1 MEFIQKLFQS
11 DFMPHGHCYF
21 WKPEILWLTV
31 GGDALT
37 AAAYYS
43 IPLMLLYFARTRQDL
58 AHKHVFFLFAAFI
71 LLCGT
76 THVLDIWTAW
86 VPTYRL
92 AGVVKM
98 VTGLVSIAT
107 AVVLYRSIPAMLAIP
122 SNVQLESAN
131 RQLKEEI
138 KEREKT
144 QAQLN
149 LTKRELET
157 RVQERTA
164 QLFQANRDLEA
175 EIEERKK
182 AQKALLDKNHDL
194 VRINADLDSFVYL
207 ASHDLKSPVA
217 NMEGL
222 LVALREEM
230 AAPDGAVEPVLERLE
245 TSVRKINRTI
255 LDLSDVSKIQRR
267 AENEVQEEI
276 QFDKLLA
283 DVLGSIQHMV
293 QQSGVQIIAD
303 FSRQPSIWFF
313 PQHLQSILQNLLTN
327 AIKYRSSERAPVVK
341 VSTEETAEY
350 VVLTVEDNGI
360 GIDLNRHRK
369 KIFNLFKRLHDHVEG
384 NGVGLYV
391 IKRII
396 DNYQGKIEVQS
407 EVNKGSTFRVFFLKT
422 NGATLASNE
431 ITEQRTIASDAESTN
446 DLQPAE

>member
-1 MEFIQKLFQS
+1 MFQS

-43 IPLMLLYFARTRQDL
+43 IPLMLLYFAKTRQDL

-71 LLCGT
+71 MLCGT

-107 AVVLYRSIPAMLAIP
+107 AAVLYKSIPAMLAIP
-122 SNVQLESAN
+122 SNVQLEAAN
-131 RQLKEEI
+131 RQLKAEI

-144 QAQLN
+144 QAELN
-149 LTKRELET
+149 KAKRELET
-157 RVQERTA
+157 HVQERTA

-182 AQKALLDKNHDL
+182 AQKALLDRNHDL

-222 LVALREEM
+222 LEALREEM
-230 AAPDGAVEPVLERLE
+230 TAPDGAVEPILERLE
-245 TSVRKINRTI
+245 TSVRKINHTI
-255 LDLSDVSKIQRR
+255 QDLSDVSKIQRR
-267 AENEVQEEI
+267 SDNDIMEEI
-276 QFDKLLA
+276 PIEKLLN
-283 DVLGSIQHMV
+283 DVLGGIQHMV
-293 QQSGVQIIAD
+293 QQSGVQIQTD
-303 FSRQPSIWFF
+303 FSRQPTVFF
-313 PQHLQSILQNLLTN
+313 IPQHLQSILQNLLTN
-327 AIKYRSSERAPVVK
+327 AIKYRSTERAPVVK
-341 VSTEETAEY
+341 ISTEETEEY

-360 GIDLNRHRK
+360 GIDLERHKK

-391 IKRII
+391 IKRIV
-396 DNYQGKIEVQS
+396 DNYEGKIEVESQ
-407 EVNKGSTFRVFFLKT
+407 VNKGSAFKVYFNKS
-422 NGATLASNE
+422 NAATLA
-431 ITEQRTIASDAESTN
+431 A
-446 DLQPAE
+446 PAMA

>member
-1 MEFIQKLFQS
+1 MEFVQKLFQS

-43 IPLMLLYFARTRQDL
+43 IPLMLLYFARNRQDL
-58 AHKHVFFLFAAFI
+58 AHKNVFFLFAAFI

-107 AVVLYRSIPAMLAIP
+107 AAVLYRSIPTMLAIP
-122 SNVQLESAN
+122 STVQLETAN

-138 KEREKT
+138 NEREKA
-144 QAQLN
+144 QAELN
-149 LTKRELET
+149 LAKIELEN

-164 QLFQANRDLEA
+164 QLFKANRDLEA
-175 EIEERKK
+175 EIEQRRK
-182 AQKALLDKNHDL
+182 AQKALLEKNQDL

-207 ASHDLKSPVA
+207 ASHDLKSPVS
-217 NMEGL
+217 NIEGL
-222 LVALREEM
+222 INALREEM
-230 AAPDGAVEPVLERLE
+230 EAPDGAVEPVLERLE
-245 TSVRKINRTI
+245 TSVQKINHTI
-255 LDLSDVSKIQRR
+255 QDLSDVSKIQRR
-267 AENEVQEEI
+267 PDNEIMEEI
-276 QFDKLLA
+276 QFEKMLE
-283 DVLGSIQHMV
+283 DVLGSIQNMV
-293 QQSGVQIIAD
+293 QQSGVQIMTN
-303 FSRQPSIWFF
+303 FSRQPAVWFI

-327 AIKYRSSERAPVVK
+327 AIKYRSPERDAVVK
-341 VSTEETAEY
+341 ISTEETAQY
-350 VVLTVEDNGI
+350 VVLAVEDNGI
-360 GIDLNRHRK
+360 GIDLEKHEK

-396 DNYQGKIEVQS
+396 ENYQGKIEVQS
-407 EVNKGSTFRVFFLKT
+407 EVNGGSTFRVYFNKSNAAALV
-422 NGATLASNE
+422 SNE
-431 ITEQRTIASDAESTN
+431 ITSQHAVASDAEPSA

>member
-1 MEFIQKLFQS
+1 MEFFHKLFQS
-11 DFMPHGHCYF
+11 DFMPHGHCYY

-43 IPLMLLYFARTRQDL
+43 IPLMLLYFAKTRQDL
-58 AHKHVFFLFAAFI
+58 AHKNMFFLFAAFI

-92 AGVVKM
+92 AGIVKM
-98 VTGLVSIAT
+98 ITGLVSIAT
-107 AVVLYRSIPAMLAIP
+107 AVFLYKSIPAMLAIP
-122 SNVQLESAN
+122 SNVQLESTN
-131 RQLKEEI
+131 RQLKDEI
-138 KEREKT
+138 AERKKT
-144 QAQLN
+144 QLELN
-149 LTKRELET
+149 LAKDELEM

-182 AQKALLDKNHDL
+182 AQKALLDRNHDL

-222 LVALREEM
+222 LEALREEM
-230 AAPDGAVEPVLERLE
+230 AAPDGAVEPILERFE

-255 LDLSDVSKIQRR
+255 QDLSDVSKFQRR
-267 AENEVQEEI
+267 SDNDIMEEVQFE
-276 QFDKLLA
+276 KLLG
-283 DVLGSIQHMV
+283 DVRGGIQLMV
-293 QQSGVQIIAD
+293 QQSGVQIISD
-303 FSRQPSIWFF
+303 FSRQPSVCFI

-327 AIKYRSSERAPVVK
+327 AIKYRSPERAPVVK
-341 VSTEETAEY
+341 ISTEETDEY

-360 GIDLNRHRK
+360 GIDLERHRK
-369 KIFNLFKRLHDHVEG
+369 RIFNLFKRLHDHVEG

-391 IKRII
+391 VKRII
-396 DNYQGKIEVQS
+396 DNYQGKIEVES
-407 EVNKGSTFRVFFLKT
+407 EVNKGTAFKVYFNKSIA
-422 NGATLASNE
+422 ATLATPVMGQ
-431 ITEQRTIASDAESTN
+431 I
-446 DLQPAE
+446 

>member
-1 MEFIQKLFQS
+1 MEFFQKLFQS

-43 IPLMLLYFARTRQDL
+43 IPLMLLYFAKTRQDL

-107 AVVLYRSIPAMLAIP
+107 AVVLYKSIPAMLAIP

-131 RQLKEEI
+131 LLLKEEI

-144 QAQLN
+144 QAELSLAKN
-149 LTKRELET
+149 ELET

-164 QLFQANRDLEA
+164 QLFQANRELEA

-182 AQKALLDKNHDL
+182 AQKALLDRNQDL

-222 LVALREEM
+222 LDALREEM
-230 AAPDGAVEPVLERLE
+230 AAPDGAVEPILERFE

-255 LDLSDVSKIQRR
+255 QDLSDVSKFQRR
-267 AENEVQEEI
+267 SDNEIMEEI
-276 QFDKLLA
+276 PFENLLG
-283 DVLGSIQHMV
+283 DVLGSIQLMV
-293 QQSGVQIIAD
+293 QQSGVEIQTD
-303 FSRQPSIWFF
+303 FSRKPSVCFI

-327 AIKYRSSERAPVVK
+327 AIKYRSPERAPVVK
-341 VSTEETAEY
+341 ISTEETEDF
-350 VVLTVEDNGI
+350 VVLTVKDNGI
-360 GIDLNRHRK
+360 GIDLEKHRK

-391 IKRII
+391 VKRII
-396 DNYQGKIEVQS
+396 DNYQGKIEVESQ
-407 EVNKGSTFRVFFLKT
+407 VNKGTAFKVYFNKSNASTL
-422 NGATLASNE
+422 NSAALANPVM
-431 ITEQRTIASDAESTN
+431 A
-446 DLQPAE
+446 